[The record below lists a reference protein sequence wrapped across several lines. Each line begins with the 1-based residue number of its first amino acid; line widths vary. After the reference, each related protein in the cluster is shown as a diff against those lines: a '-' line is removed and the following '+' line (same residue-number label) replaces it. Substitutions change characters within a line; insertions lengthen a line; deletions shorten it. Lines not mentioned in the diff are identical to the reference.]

1 MKQDWPGTL
10 VAAPPAE
17 DEAWPGT
24 PEPTPAPRQAPA
36 LAPARAAAPA
46 PAPARQPAAAAPQP
60 ANAMAGGLRGGSEAS
75 VSPLRRSPG
84 QFFMDAAQ
92 DAMSRASPQAL
103 LRYLTRNLT
112 GTEQVVYDGQFYPTG
127 LGSEL
132 RRNELE
138 RRNRYALMEAA
149 DPWNAP
155 DLNRFEQGL
164 RGAAGIA
171 GAFGGSA
178 ISDPINYAGAPGIGS
193 TIGATARNVGINAG
207 VGAGTDAL
215 VQGLDVGSGVQDQ
228 FNVQQML
235 ASGALNALLPTAIE
249 GAMAGVNR
257 MLPQPAAPAPPPA
270 RGGPAVPRN
279 PAAQR
284 PSQQAAPPVVRIDP
298 ETGRSY
304 TVQNVVDITPAEAD
318 ALVAAGTYRRDPA
331 TGGVYRYV
339 GATDQAP
346 AANLPDVEVTAAA
359 PGAVER
365 MPMQGDAPAAASTA
379 QPPIVRHRETA
390 AIVEAAAPPV
400 AEGMTR
406 LWRGNRPNETGA
418 GLNFT
423 NDLPGIALP
432 FREAYGGE
440 LSYVDVPSS
449 QLADFEIKAGAAPG
463 AEFHLP
469 ADLAATAR
477 VAALEAPAAPRA
489 LAEDVG
495 APGRAPDQVLLGPEV
510 RALDDEFGIPA
521 LPGRAEALGASPA
534 VARARETIAQT
545 GVVPPLRPGDPTARV
560 DLDMEGNIRMSNIES
575 EADIDAVLSTARA
588 LGGIEK
594 QGGVQTLA
602 ETQDLADLMGLTVD
616 QLLATPNGKAMNA
629 REITAARDL
638 MTKSAEKVDQRFDDY
653 DADPT
658 PETRAAYLDALY
670 LQVAIQE
677 KVSGII
683 TETTRATSALRIK
696 ARSINVTPEML
707 DGRLGNLSDKKLRE
721 AGRRIRDASREGG
734 PVAGA
739 RAARKELGPTIIDA
753 ILELRYFGMLSGW
766 ATHFFNTVSTG
777 GHILLMLGTDAA
789 ASVIGG
795 AKAAARGALGLPQRE
810 RILGMEVPARATGM
824 LTALVDVPGIWRAA
838 KAGTLKL
845 SDVSPAA
852 NAAATALV
860 TGRSSDGAS
869 KVETGNRG
877 AIPGPIGAIV
887 RAPSHLLT
895 AADEFFKVVAKR
907 MDIAGLALRKAQTEG
922 SADPAQK
929 RMTPQERQK
938 AQARRAA
945 ELAANPSESMLAE
958 AEEFGRVA
966 TFTGD
971 TGQFTEAVASLM
983 RRFPATRLIVPFVN
997 TIANL
1002 FNRSVD
1008 YMPIGLLSPRVWG
1021 ELSAGGVRT
1030 DRALAKLTVGTGMMI
1045 GSFTAAQQ
1053 GIITGAAPSDAAERK
1068 RLEAAGWQEYSIRT
1082 PDGRYHSYAR
1092 LDPFKMIL
1100 GSAATLAQPVG
1111 KNFDDKKFGTIVMEH
1126 LSNFLE
1132 LAQDTQFLDSYVDLA
1147 ESIKDGR
1154 SLSKWVDRYLASFV
1168 PAGLTQM
1175 PFGLADDVR
1184 RAPEGALETMQA
1196 RIPFGLSQ
1204 RLPAQID
1211 LLGREVQKSTF
1222 SSRAPSEGRIARVE
1236 QAVAA
1241 AKIGEPRRTI
1251 QDRKLTGEEYETYS
1265 RLAGQYLREGLENWV
1280 DTPDW
1285 LELDDEGRQ
1294 ELVKDLADEARED
1307 ARQELDLDRPA
1318 E

>member
-1 MKQDWPGTL
+1 MRAQQRSLGERFTSTL
-10 VAAPPAE
+10 G
-17 DEAWPGT
+17 DEA
-24 PEPTPAPRQAPA
+24 
-36 LAPARAAAPA
+36 ARTI
-46 PAPARQPAAAAPQP
+46 
-60 ANAMAGGLRGGSEAS
+60 
-75 VSPLRRSPG
+75 
-84 QFFMDAAQ
+84 
-92 DAMSRASPQAL
+92 PQAA
-103 LRYLTRNLT
+103 LRYFTRNMGDT
-112 GTEQVVYDGQFYPTG
+112 AFVDESGTSSVMRG
-127 LGSEL
+127 LGTQL
-132 RRNELE
+132 REGELE
-138 RRNRYALMEAA
+138 RRARIEALQQA
-149 DPWNAP
+149 DPWYRA
-155 DLNRFEQGL
+155 EGGIVGQGL
-164 RGAAGIA
+164 AGLA
-171 GAFGGSA
+171 TLGGAFAGQATDPFNYIGG
-178 ISDPINYAGAPGIGS
+178 PGVGAGLR
-193 TIGATARNVGINAG
+193 ATARNLMLNFG
-207 VGAGTDAL
+207 VGAGTDAAA
-215 VQGLDVGSGVQDQ
+215 QGLDIGSGVQGQ
-228 FNVQQML
+228 FNPMQTL
-235 ASGALNALLPTAIE
+235 ASGALSAAVPLGIE
-249 GAMAGVNR
+249 GAAMGVNR
-257 MLPQPAAPAPPPA
+257 MLSPPAAPAPA
-270 RGGPAVPRN
+270 RGGPAVPQN

-284 PSQQAAPPVVRIDP
+284 PSQQAPGSRVVRVDDLVPGEAKRLLDGGEYQVDPNDPTTIFRVVGTEAPPA
-298 ETGRSY
+298 S
-304 TVQNVVDITPAEAD
+304 
-318 ALVAAGTYRRDPA
+318 
-331 TGGVYRYV
+331 
-339 GATDQAP
+339 
-346 AANLPDVEVTAAA
+346 LPDVEVTATR
-359 PGAVER
+359 PER
-365 MPMQGDAPAAASTA
+365 LPMQGDAPAAVAAAAA
-379 QPPIVRHRETA
+379 QPPIVRHRQTA
-390 AIVEAAAPPV
+390 EAVEATAPAV
-400 AEGMTR
+400 AEGYTR

-432 FREAYGGE
+432 FREAYGGD
-440 LSYVDVPSS
+440 LSYVDVPNS

-463 AEFHLP
+463 AEFSLP

-477 VAALEAPAAPRA
+477 VAALEAPTAAPRT

-495 APGRAPDQVLLGPEV
+495 APGRAPDEVLLGPEV
-510 RALDDEFGIPA
+510 RALDDEFGIPPQ
-521 LPGRAEALGASPA
+521 PGRAEALEASPA

-545 GVVPPLRPGDPTARV
+545 GVAPPLRPGDPAARV
-560 DLDMEGNIRMSNIES
+560 DPDMEGNIRMSNIDS

-602 ETQDLADLMGLTVD
+602 ETQELADLMGLTVD

-696 ARSINVTPEML
+696 ARSINVTQEML
-707 DGRLGNLSDKKLRE
+707 DGRLGNLNDKKLRE

-739 RAARKELGPTIIDA
+739 RAARKELGPNIIDA

-766 ATHFFNTVSTG
+766 ATHFFNTVSTA

-789 ASVIGG
+789 ASAIGG
-795 AKAAARGALGLPQRE
+795 GKAAVRGALGLPQRE
-810 RILGMEVPARATGM
+810 RILFKEVPARATGM
-824 LTALVDVPGIWRAA
+824 VTALLDVPEIWRAA

-907 MDIAGLALRKAQTEG
+907 MDLAGLALRKAQTEG

-945 ELAANPSESMLAE
+945 ELAANPSASMLAE

-971 TGQFTEAVASLM
+971 TGQFTEAVASVM

-1008 YMPIGLLSPRVWG
+1008 HMPIGLLSPRVWD

-1030 DRALAKLTVGTGMMI
+1030 DRALAKMTVGTGMMI

-1068 RLEAAGWQEYSIRT
+1068 RLEATGWQEYSIRT

-1111 KNFDDKKFGTIVMEH
+1111 KDFDDKEFGTIVMEH

-1147 ESIKDGR
+1147 DSIKDGR
-1154 SLSKWVDRYLASFV
+1154 SLSKWVDRYAASFV

-1196 RIPFGLSQ
+1196 RIPFGVSQ
-1204 RLPAQID
+1204 SLPAKID
-1211 LLGREVQKSTF
+1211 LLGREVQKSAF

-1241 AKIGEPRRTI
+1241 ADIGEPRRTI

-1285 LELDDEGRQ
+1285 LEMDDEGRQ
-1294 ELVKDLADEARED
+1294 ELVKELAAEARKD

>member
-1 MKQDWPGTL
+1 MGPTIVVGPDGGEIEFPEGMDD
-10 VAAPPAE
+10 AAINAAMLQIYPPA
-17 DEAWPGT
+17 PS
-24 PEPTPAPRQAPA
+24 
-36 LAPARAAAPA
+36 PARQPAA
-46 PAPARQPAAAAPQP
+46 APARQPAAAPARPQPAASQP

-75 VSPLRRSPG
+75 ASPLRRSPG
-84 QFFMDAAQ
+84 QFFMDAVGDFAN
-92 DAMSRASPQAL
+92 RASPQAL

-112 GTEQVVYDGQFYPTG
+112 DTEQVDPATG
-127 LGSEL
+127 ERIVMSGIGSNL
-132 RRNELE
+132 RRAELE
-138 RRNRYALMEAA
+138 RRDLYALQEQA

-155 DLNRFEQGL
+155 DLNWFERAL
-164 RGAAGIA
+164 RGGAGVA
-171 GAFGGSA
+171 GAFVGSA
-178 ISDPINYAGAPGIGS
+178 GTDLLNYVGAPGVGS

-207 VGAGTDAL
+207 VGVGADAL
-215 VQGLDVGSGVQDQ
+215 AQGLDIGSGVQDQ
-228 FNVQQML
+228 FSVQQAL
-235 ASGALNALLPTAIE
+235 ASGALNAFLPTAIE
-249 GAMAGVNR
+249 GAAMGVNR
-257 MLPQPAAPAPPPA
+257 MLPQPAAPAAAPAPA
-270 RGGPAVPRN
+270 RGGPAVPQN

-284 PSQQAAPPVVRIDP
+284 GSQQVAPEVRIDL
-298 ETGRSY
+298 ETGRPYVTTAS
-304 TVQNVVDITPAEAD
+304 VDITPAEAD
-318 ALVAAGTYRRDPA
+318 ALVAAGTHRRDPA
-331 TGGVYRYV
+331 TGAVYRYV

-365 MPMQGDAPAAASTA
+365 MPMQGDAP
-379 QPPIVRHRETA
+379 Q
-390 AIVEAAAPPV
+390 
-400 AEGMTR
+400 G
-406 LWRGNRPNETGA
+406 
-418 GLNFT
+418 
-423 NDLPGIALP
+423 
-432 FREAYGGE
+432 
-440 LSYVDVPSS
+440 
-449 QLADFEIKAGAAPG
+449 
-463 AEFHLP
+463 
-469 ADLAATAR
+469 AR
-477 VAALEAPAAPRA
+477 VAAADGTPEVLPRADGAVEAVQPDGSIVVSRPDVPDEIIPAARAAEPVEVLLPDGAVEARPRA

-495 APGRAPDQVLLGPEV
+495 APGRAPAEVLLGPEV
-510 RALDDEFGIPA
+510 RALDDEFGIPQQ
-521 LPGRAEALGASPA
+521 PGRAEALEASPA

-545 GVVPPLRPGDPTARV
+545 GVVPPLRPGDPAARV
-560 DLDMEGNIRMSNIES
+560 DPDMEGNIRMSNIES

-602 ETQDLADLMGLTVD
+602 ETQELADLMGLTVD

-696 ARSINVTPEML
+696 ARSINVTQEML
-707 DGRLGNLSDKKLRE
+707 DGRLGNLNDKKLRE

-739 RAARKELGPTIIDA
+739 RAARKELGPNIIDA

-766 ATHFFNTVSTG
+766 ATHFFNTVSTA

-789 ASVIGG
+789 ASAIGG
-795 AKAAARGALGLPQRE
+795 GKAAVRGALGLPQRE
-810 RILGMEVPARATGM
+810 RILFKEVPARATGM
-824 LTALVDVPGIWRAA
+824 VTALLDVPEIWRAYR
-838 KAGTLKL
+838 AGTLKL

-852 NAAATALV
+852 NAAATALA

-907 MDIAGLALRKAQTEG
+907 MDLAGLALRKAQTEG

-945 ELAANPSESMLAE
+945 ELAANPSASMLAE

-971 TGQFTEAVASLM
+971 TGQFTEAVASVM

-1008 YMPIGLLSPRVWG
+1008 HMPIGLLSPRVWD

-1030 DRALAKLTVGTGMMI
+1030 DRALAKMTVGTGMMI

-1068 RLEAAGWQEYSIRT
+1068 RLEATGWQEYSIRT

-1111 KNFDDKKFGTIVMEH
+1111 KDFDDKKFGTIVMEH

-1132 LAQDTQFLDSYVDLA
+1132 LTQDTQFLDSYVDLA
-1147 ESIKDGR
+1147 DSIKDGR

-1196 RIPFGLSQ
+1196 RIPFGVSQ
-1204 RLPAQID
+1204 SLPAQID
-1211 LLGREVQKSTF
+1211 LLGREVQKSAF

-1251 QDRKLTGEEYETYS
+1251 QDRKLTGQEYETYS

-1280 DTPDW
+1280 DTPGW

-1294 ELVKDLADEARED
+1294 ELVKDLANEARED

>member
-1 MKQDWPGTL
+1 
-10 VAAPPAE
+10 
-17 DEAWPGT
+17 
-24 PEPTPAPRQAPA
+24 
-36 LAPARAAAPA
+36 
-46 PAPARQPAAAAPQP
+46 
-60 ANAMAGGLRGGSEAS
+60 MAGGLRGGSEAS

-84 QFFMDAAQ
+84 QFFMDALGEA
-92 DAMSRASPQAL
+92 AATASPQRL

-112 GTEQVVYDGQFYPTG
+112 DTEMVDPATG
-127 LGSEL
+127 ERIVMSGIGSQL
-132 RRNELE
+132 RRDELE
-138 RRNRYALMEAA
+138 RRDRYALMERA

-155 DLNRFEQGL
+155 DLNWFERAL
-164 RGAAGIA
+164 RGGAGVA
-171 GAFGGSA
+171 GAFVGSA
-178 ISDPINYAGAPGIGS
+178 GTDLLNYVGAPGVGS

-207 VGAGTDAL
+207 VGTFVDAAGQA
-215 VQGLDVGSGVQDQ
+215 LDVGSGVQDQ
-228 FNVQQML
+228 FSVQQAL
-235 ASGALNALLPTAIE
+235 ASGALNAFLPTAIE
-249 GAMAGVNR
+249 GAAMGVNR
-257 MLPQPAAPAPPPA
+257 MLPQPAAPAA
-270 RGGPAVPRN
+270 A
-279 PAAQR
+279 PAA
-284 PSQQAAPPVVRIDP
+284 APEVRIDP
-298 ETGRSY
+298 ETKRPYVTTAS
-304 TVQNVVDITPAEAD
+304 VDITPAEAD
-318 ALVAAGTYRRDPA
+318 ALVAAGTHRRDPA
-331 TGGVYRYV
+331 TGAVYRYV

-346 AANLPDVEVTAAA
+346 AASLPDVEVTAAA

-365 MPMQGDAPAAASTA
+365 MPMQGDEAGWGPSEAAFEAQDARIAAARKELADVNAALAAVEGDAIPSELLARRDAARAELSAAAAATPPVPAAA
-379 QPPIVRHRETA
+379 
-390 AIVEAAAPPV
+390 
-400 AEGMTR
+400 
-406 LWRGNRPNETGA
+406 
-418 GLNFT
+418 
-423 NDLPGIALP
+423 LP
-432 FREAYGGE
+432 
-440 LSYVDVPSS
+440 DVVVP
-449 QLADFEIKAGAAPG
+449 DFGP
-463 AEFHLP
+463 LRMP
-469 ADLAATAR
+469 
-477 VAALEAPAAPRA
+477 EAPAPAPRT

-495 APGRAPDQVLLGPEV
+495 APGRTPDQVLLGPEV
-510 RALDDEFGIPA
+510 RALDDEFGIPQQ
-521 LPGRAEALGASPA
+521 PGRAEALGASPA

-545 GVVPPLRPGDPTARV
+545 GVVPPLRPGDPATRV
-560 DLDMEGNIRMSNIES
+560 DPDMEGNIRMSNIES

-602 ETQDLADLMGLTVD
+602 ETQELADLMGLTVD

-696 ARSINVTPEML
+696 ARSINVTQEML
-707 DGRLGNLSDKKLRE
+707 DGRLGNLNDKKLRE

-739 RAARKELGPTIIDA
+739 RAARKELGPNIIDA

-789 ASVIGG
+789 ASAIGG
-795 AKAAARGALGLPQRE
+795 AKAAVRGALGLPQRE

-852 NAAATALV
+852 NAFTTALV

-877 AIPGPIGAIV
+877 AIPGPIGAVV

-945 ELAANPSESMLAE
+945 ELAANPSASMLAE

-971 TGQFTEAVASLM
+971 TGQFTEAVASVM

-1008 YMPIGLLSPRVWG
+1008 YMPIGLLSPRVWD

-1030 DRALAKLTVGTGMMI
+1030 DRALAKMTVGTGMMI

-1068 RLEAAGWQEYSIRT
+1068 RLEATGWQEYSIRT

-1111 KNFDDKKFGTIVMEH
+1111 KDFDDKEFGTIVMEH

-1147 ESIKDGR
+1147 DSIKDGR
-1154 SLSKWVDRYLASFV
+1154 SLSKWVDRYAASFV

-1184 RAPEGALETMQA
+1184 RAPEGLLETMQA
-1196 RIPFGLSQ
+1196 RIPFGVSQ
-1204 RLPAQID
+1204 SLPAKID
-1211 LLGREVQKSTF
+1211 LLGREVQKSAF